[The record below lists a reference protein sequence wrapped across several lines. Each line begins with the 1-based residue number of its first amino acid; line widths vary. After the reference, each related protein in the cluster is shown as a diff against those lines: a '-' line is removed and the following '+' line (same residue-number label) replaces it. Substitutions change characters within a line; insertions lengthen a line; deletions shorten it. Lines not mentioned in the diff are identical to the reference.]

1 MKTLIT
7 KTAAPLLALAALVA
21 CSEGL
26 QEVREG
32 DMRCEEPCEM
42 RIAVGDPQRDS
53 YGKLTV
59 TNSGLGELQILDVYI
74 ENSSPY
80 VQFTDGT
87 LTNLIDLSD
96 FGWEFD
102 PATQSFNTNG
112 ESITMSPSEL
122 LEVELKFRLPS
133 GGTPID
139 CPSGDPGA
147 CGFIVI
153 ESNDRHEEDRVVRVP
168 IQITIGEGII
178 SVDPSIVDFP
188 DPTPGETY
196 EGEFDVVNNGTGELT
211 VTGWEVSGA
220 ANVDV
225 QSASNFPP
233 PIRVQPAGRHT
244 FVVRWSPTTTDDL
257 SGSVLIQSDS
267 LDGSVGAVALRSGA
281 GSDAVLSVVPCGID
295 FTDTAVGEP
304 SEQLFDVS
312 NNGGAAMTWSMSL
325 TGFAPTDA
333 RNEFVLRN
341 NNGDSISGEQP
352 VLQAGQSR
360 TYSLEFTPTAER
372 SVSGTI
378 RFTGN
383 FGARQECTFSA
394 GPAAP
399 EIAVSPNRLYW
410 GGVAMGAT
418 EPRSFVV
425 YNTGRA
431 TLNVTSLTLQENGD
445 VNEEFSL
452 DGGVESGFTLEP
464 GASRRVRV
472 TYSRAASDVDAPD
485 TATVT
490 IQHNDPLVAPLTV
503 RLEANHGETLLPP
516 SCVITLRPEE
526 PYSVGQTV
534 TLDATETE
542 PAEGTTLA
550 ANPYQWTLVPPA
562 GSTSTLSGGT
572 GDTVTLAFDE
582 PGTYEVGLTATAE
595 LGAEQITCEVLRN
608 LLVTE

>member
-1 MKTLIT
+1 MKGLIT
-7 KTAAPLLALAALVA
+7 KTAAPLLALLALVA

-53 YGKLTV
+53 YGKVTV
-59 TNSGLGELQILDVYI
+59 TNSGLGELEILDVRI
-74 ENSSPY
+74 EQSSPY

-87 LTNLIDLSD
+87 LNNLIGLSD
-96 FGWEFD
+96 LEWSFD
-102 PATQSFNTNG
+102 PATQAFNTND
-112 ESITMSPSEL
+112 STITMSPSEL
-122 LEVELKFRLPS
+122 LEVELKFRLPG

-139 CPSGDPGA
+139 CPSGDPAA

-153 ESNDRHEEDRVVRVP
+153 ESNDRHEEDRIIRLP

-188 DPTPGETY
+188 EPTAGETY
-196 EGEFDVVNNGTGELT
+196 EAQFDVLNNGTGELT
-211 VTGWEVSGA
+211 ITGWQVEGA
-220 ANVDV
+220 SNVDV
-225 QSASNFPP
+225 VSASNFPP
-233 PIRVQPAGRHT
+233 PIRVQPSGRHT
-244 FVVRWSPTTTDDL
+244 FIVRWTPTTTDEL
-257 SGSVLIQSDS
+257 GGSVLIQSDS

-281 GSDAVLSVVPCGID
+281 GSGSILTVVPCGIE

-304 SEQLFDVS
+304 SEQLFDVT
-312 NNGGAAMTWSMSL
+312 NDGGAAMTWSMSL
-325 TGFAPTDA
+325 TGFSPTDV
-333 RNEFVLRN
+333 RPEFTLRN
-341 NNGDSISGEQP
+341 SSGDAISGEQP

-360 TYSLEFTPTAER
+360 TYSLEYTPTAER
-372 SVSGTI
+372 SVNGSI

-383 FGARQECTFSA
+383 FGARRECTFSA

-399 EIAVSPNRLYW
+399 EIAVVPNRLYW
-410 GGVAMGAT
+410 GAVAMGAN
-418 EPRSFVV
+418 EQRSFVV

-431 TLNVTSLTLQENGD
+431 TLNVSSMELQENGD
-445 VNEEFSL
+445 VNDEFSL
-452 DGGVESGFTLEP
+452 DGGVESGFALEP
-464 GASRRVRV
+464 GASRRVQV
-472 TYSRAASDVDAPD
+472 TYARASSDVDAPD

-490 IQHNDPLVAPLTV
+490 IQHDDPLVPPLTV

-516 SCVITLRPEE
+516 ACVISLRPEE

-550 ANPYQWTLVPPA
+550 ANPYQWTVVPPS
-562 GSTSTLSGGT
+562 GSIATLSSTT

-595 LGAEQITCEVLRN
+595 LGATQITCEVLRN